1 MYKENA
7 WKKYTDEEM
16 KKVMEF
22 SEGYKA
28 FLSEGKTER
37 ACARLTLRM
46 AEEKGFRDLEEVLKA
61 GDSLKPGDKVYAV
74 NMNKNVALFVIGE
87 RRWKKDCGF

>member
-22 SEGYKA
+22 SEGYKD

-37 ACARLTLRM
+37 ACTRLTLRM
-46 AEEKGFRDLEEVLKA
+46 AEEKG
-61 GDSLKPGDKVYAV
+61 
-74 NMNKNVALFVIGE
+74 
-87 RRWKKDCGF
+87 